1 MPLGLTRCEAE
12 HLFAVGT
19 QSQAYLYN
27 TYVCAYMY
35 NTCIYTA
42 SQKINTYWHSQCS
55 NKPNQHQQPYP
66 VPSLSGQGQDEGP
79 FVENAHTDRWH
90 NVDPSSNWPE
100 TLSLASGCP
109 WIPGLPSCWHL
120 GTWPS
125 SAAAPFPLPVQ
136 NTLAHTW
143 KCTHTH
149 RHTCWGP
156 LYVQP
161 TLRPLSL
168 YFSTLVPPQNTLT
181 LQFPAYGPPLSI
193 P

>member
-1 MPLGLTRCEAE
+1 MPPGLTRCEAE

-19 QSQAYLYN
+19 QSQACLYN
-27 TYVCAYMY
+27 TYICAHMY
-35 NTCIYTA
+35 NTCMYTA

-66 VPSLSGQGQDEGP
+66 VPLTGWPGSGWRSICGKCTYREI
-79 FVENAHTDRWH
+79 H

-109 WIPGLPSCWHL
+109 WIPGRPSCWHL

-125 SAAAPFPLPVQ
+125 SAVALFPLPVQ

-143 KCTHTH
+143 KCTHTQTH
-149 RHTCWGP
+149 M
-156 LYVQP
+156 
-161 TLRPLSL
+161 LRTSL
-168 YFSTLVPPQNTLT
+168 HATNNLDPYPFI
-181 LQFPAYGPPLSI
+181 FPPLFL
-193 P
+193 PKKPWLFYFLPMVLP

>member
-1 MPLGLTRCEAE
+1 MYVHTCTTHAYTQPAKRSTLTDTVSAQINQTSINSLI
-12 HLFAVGT
+12 LF
-19 QSQAYLYN
+19 
-27 TYVCAYMY
+27 
-35 NTCIYTA
+35 
-42 SQKINTYWHSQCS
+42 
-55 NKPNQHQQPYP
+55 
-66 VPSLSGQGQDEGP
+66 PSLSGQGQDEGP
-79 FVENAHTDRWH
+79 FVENAHTDRRH